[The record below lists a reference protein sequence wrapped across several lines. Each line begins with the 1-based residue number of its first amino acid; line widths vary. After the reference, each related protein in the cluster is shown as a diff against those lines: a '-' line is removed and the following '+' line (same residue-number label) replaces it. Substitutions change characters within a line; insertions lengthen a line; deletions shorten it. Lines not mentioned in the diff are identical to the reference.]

1 MFFDWTP
8 LNPSTPS
15 NAYRPTTALT
25 TLAQQPKLPTMAEL
39 LKMQYGTETPISN
52 YTSLSSQF
60 SKPAPTSA
68 TTNLPVLSTSAAG
81 KRVVN
86 SFSINDKYFLMENG
100 RVIGCYDKLDKKNW
114 TAQIRKLRAQGV
126 SIDQSMPYGEI
137 AGKGKKP
144 VNSPIYP
151 SKDGNEYARMLEEQ
165 KGTKKPYV
173 KPETKIITNNP
184 GHLPVVVD
192 NPGNLPAPTP
202 NPAPVP
208 APVPT
213 PVPTPEPTPKPTPK
227 PTPSKNIPWKKIGK
241 WGALAAVVLGTG
253 ALLLNKCSGDDKKVA
268 PVKDE
273 TKPENTKPTP
283 GQPEKPEK
291 PVAPTTP
298 EEPTTPVAP
307 TTPEEPVAPAQPA
320 PSDETPVAVT
330 GNIIQ
335 NGDSLEEI
343 ANRYGVTVE
352 QLKELNADKIK
363 KFQTTDGREIEG
375 FLVGEDITLPEG
387 TAKVEGLR
395 NKEESISDY
404 EEYLRQNLDNIPQ
417 TMWNQ
422 LCTPEFRRK
431 NKIGEYKEAA

>member
-1 MFFDWTP
+1 MGNEMFFDWTP

-151 SKDGNEYARMLEEQ
+151 SRDGNEYARMLEEQ

-202 NPAPVP
+202 KPAPVP

-268 PVKDE
+268 PVKE
-273 TKPENTKPTP
+273 
-283 GQPEKPEK
+283 QPDAEKPAAEK
-291 PVAPTTP
+291 PAAPIAD
-298 EEPTTPVAP
+298 TPVKV
-307 TTPEEPVAPAQPA
+307 EQ
-320 PSDETPVAVT
+320 
-330 GNIIQ
+330 NIIQ
-335 NGDSLEEI
+335 NADTLEKVAE
-343 ANRYGVTVE
+343 RYGVTVE

-363 KFQTTDGREIEG
+363 KFHTADGREIEG

-387 TAKVEGLR
+387 TKKVDGLR
-395 NKEESISDY
+395 TKEEAISDY
-404 EEYLRQNLDNIPQ
+404 EEYLRQNLDKIPQ
-417 TMWNQ
+417 SMWNQ